1 MDPVFTGVGVALVT
15 LFDDHRTLDADAT
28 AGLAAQLVELGAD
41 AIVVAGTTGEADAL
55 DDDERLR
62 LFSAVRDAVGDAVVV
77 GGTGAASTHQ
87 AVALTARAPDTGVD
101 AVIARTPRGLADP
114 SGYYRELADAA
125 GATPVLA
132 YHFPAVSP
140 PGIPVEVLPG
150 LPVAGCKDSSGDPT
164 RLLATVDS
172 YAGPVWTGNPALIHM
187 AGRPRLRG
195 RHPRP
200 GQRRPRAL
208 RRRVR
213 RRRRRDA
220 QVHPDPPRLRAR
232 LPARGQAARRGAV
245 RDLGGAADGVRAG
258 PVVWSPVVSPAWA
271 HRPPRTPGAGGRSRR
286 PRGGRASPPPPP
298 RGRGRGPP
306 A

>member
-15 LFDDHRTLDADAT
+15 LFDDHRALDADAT
-28 AGLAAQLVELGAD
+28 AGFAARLVELGAD

-62 LFSAVRDAVGDAVVV
+62 LFTAVRAAVGDAVVI

-87 AVALTARAPDTGVD
+87 AARLTARASDTGVD

-114 SGYYRELADAA
+114 SGYYREVAAAA

-140 PGIPVEVLPG
+140 PGIPVEMLPS
-150 LPVAGCKDSSGDPT
+150 LPVAGVKDSSGDPT

-187 AGRPRLRG
+187 TGALGAAGGILALANVAPELCAAAFAG
-195 RHPRP
+195 DAD
-200 GQRRPRAL
+200 AL
-208 RRRVR
+208 RKVTPTHLACE
-213 RRRRRDA
+213 RDF
-220 QVHPDPPRLRAR
+220 
-232 LPARGQAARRGAV
+232 
-245 RDLGGAADGVRAG
+245 
-258 PVVWSPVVSPAWA
+258 
-271 HRPPRTPGAGGRSRR
+271 
-286 PRGGRASPPPPP
+286 PRGVKQLVAERFGTSDVVRM
-298 RGRGRGPP
+298 G
-306 A
+306 

>member
-15 LFDDHRTLDADAT
+15 LFDDHRALD
-28 AGLAAQLVELGAD
+28 AD

-62 LFSAVRDAVGDAVVV
+62 LFSAVRAAVGDAVVV

-87 AVALTARAPDTGVD
+87 AVALTARAGDTGVD

-140 PGIPVEVLPG
+140 PGIPVEMLPS

-187 AGRPRLRG
+187 AG
-195 RHPRP
+195 
-200 GQRRPRAL
+200 AL
-208 RRRVR
+208 
-213 RRRRRDA
+213 
-220 QVHPDPPRLRAR
+220 
-232 LPARGQAARRGAV
+232 GC
-245 RDLGGAADGVRAG
+245 
-258 PVVWSPVVSPAWA
+258 
-271 HRPPRTPGAGGRSRR
+271 AGGILALANVAPELCAAAFAGDADAMRKFTPTHLACERDF
-286 PRGGRASPPPPP
+286 PRGVKQLVAERFGTSEVLRM
-298 RGRGRGPP
+298 G
-306 A
+306 